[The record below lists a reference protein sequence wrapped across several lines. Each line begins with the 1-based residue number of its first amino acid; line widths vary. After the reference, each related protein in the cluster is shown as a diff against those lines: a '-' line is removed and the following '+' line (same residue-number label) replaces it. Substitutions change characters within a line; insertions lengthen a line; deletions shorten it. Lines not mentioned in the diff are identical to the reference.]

1 MCCCVLF
8 IKKLKRFLCD
18 VLYTRKRKTT
28 ALSFTLYY
36 PLQSVLVA
44 APAPIP
50 FPVLQVSQETI
61 ALFNFISLLITIAG
75 GFTGFAFWVQRQ
87 STKRFDAQDSKIDKL
102 EEKQDKSFVKLDTKI
117 EDKASWLYDKIKES
131 KNAIQHAVSMAKE
144 EFNKKNEESIKYARE
159 IVDEKFRSIEWIS
172 QDHKERISNLENKY
186 FNDAMGS
193 SRQSKGKRDE
203 ENR

>member
-1 MCCCVLF
+1 MINF
-8 IKKLKRFLCD
+8 ISWFKKGLCD
-18 VLYTRKRKTT
+18 VLYTRKRKAT

-36 PLQSVLVA
+36 PIQSVLVA

-50 FPVLQVSQETI
+50 FPVLQVTPEMI

-117 EDKASWLYDKIKES
+117 EDKATWLYDEIKES
-131 KNAIQHAVSMAKE
+131 KNAIQHAVSLAKE
-144 EFNKKNEESIKYARE
+144 EFNEKNDENVKVSKEL
-159 IVDEKFRSIEWIS
+159 VDEKFRNVDRIHQE
-172 QDHKERISNLENKY
+172 HKERISNLENRY
-186 FNDAMGS
+186 FNDALGS
-193 SRQSKGKRDE
+193 SRTKKNEGESR
-203 ENR
+203 